1 MEKNQKVSELN
12 VKDFMTYQRLDS
24 DLIDNEEDLFIKLC
38 IKSAISCIKQS
49 TNLTIEEIDK
59 IDSLNMIALMIAS
72 DFYENRSV
80 NISINTKTNKMM
92 TSIIS
97 MNRNLE

>member
-38 IKSAISCIKQS
+38 IKSAISYIKQS

-59 IDSLNMIALMIAS
+59 IDCLNIIALMIAS